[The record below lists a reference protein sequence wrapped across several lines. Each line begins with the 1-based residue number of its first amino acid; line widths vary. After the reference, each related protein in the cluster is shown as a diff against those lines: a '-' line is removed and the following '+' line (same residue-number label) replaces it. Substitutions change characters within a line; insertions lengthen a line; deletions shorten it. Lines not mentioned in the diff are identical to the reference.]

1 MGNDAALADEAPL
14 TLRSFPYWALFI
26 VIFGVVTVVGSV
38 LVAVA
43 NLLSAAAAIGD
54 RTQVRQRTR
63 PRVPKHLQVIPPA
76 RP

>member
-43 NLLSAAAAIGD
+43 NLLSAAGAIAE
-54 RTQVRQRTR
+54 RVQLRERTR
-63 PRVPKHLQVIPPA
+63 PDARKHLQVIPPA